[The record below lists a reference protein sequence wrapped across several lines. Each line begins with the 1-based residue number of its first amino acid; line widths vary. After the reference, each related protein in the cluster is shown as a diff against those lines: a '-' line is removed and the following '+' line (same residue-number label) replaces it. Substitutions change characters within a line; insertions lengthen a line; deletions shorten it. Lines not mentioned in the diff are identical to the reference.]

1 MRSRKHRKIS
11 WILFQG
17 RKSLVLFCIFLALLP
32 LIWSRIVM
40 EYCGGGSVSDICQ
53 IIESGINEDQ
63 IALVCRE
70 ALKVSN

>member
-1 MRSRKHRKIS
+1 MDPISRTKIFG
-11 WILFQG
+11 I
-17 RKSLVLFCIFLALLP
+17 VLQILALSP
-32 LIWSRIVM
+32 LIMVPRIVM

-70 ALKVSN
+70 ALKVSG